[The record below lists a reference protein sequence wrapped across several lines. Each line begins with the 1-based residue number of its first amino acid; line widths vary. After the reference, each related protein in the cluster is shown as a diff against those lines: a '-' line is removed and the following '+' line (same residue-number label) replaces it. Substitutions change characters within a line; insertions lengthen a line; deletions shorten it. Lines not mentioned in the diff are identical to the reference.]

1 MKEKPILFS
10 TPMVRAIVTGRK
22 TQTRRIV
29 KPQPPVEDLP
39 DGFSWQR
46 DARSREYGLFS
57 IDGSLKRLGYTCGK
71 PRYYPGDVLYVR
83 ETWAKVDKRI
93 VYAADG
99 AAVLRWRPSIHM
111 PRQLARIFL
120 RVTAVRVER
129 VNEISYEDAVAEGW
143 DLATKQHPI
152 EWYRALWDSLNANRG
167 FRWTDAP
174 WVWVYEFERCEA
186 QRGAA

>member
-1 MKEKPILFS
+1 ADGVKEKPILFS

-29 KPQPPVEDLP
+29 KPQP
-39 DGFSWQR
+39 R
-46 DARSREYGLFS
+46 LFS

-129 VNEISYEDAVAEGW
+129 VNE
-143 DLATKQHPI
+143 
-152 EWYRALWDSLNANRG
+152 
-167 FRWTDAP
+167 
-174 WVWVYEFERCEA
+174 
-186 QRGAA
+186 